1 MMEACVVGASTGGV
15 SALRSLLRGLDKGFR
30 PSVIIVQHTA
40 TEGFNVLVD
49 LLRDSCVLPVSEAQS
64 REPIQPGHVYLA
76 PPRYHLLV
84 ERQHRFAL
92 SVDERVCHVRP
103 AADVLFQSA
112 AEVWRE
118 RLAAVVLTGAND
130 DGARG
135 AALVRSLGGTLIV
148 QDPQEA
154 EAPEMP
160 AAALRLA
167 GADHVLP
174 LNRIAPMLL
183 KLAGRANA

>member
-1 MMEACVVGASTGGV
+1 MMEACVVAASTGGIA
-15 SALRSLLRGLDKGFR
+15 ALRSLLRGLDAGFR
-30 PSVIIVQHTA
+30 PSVIVVQHA
-40 TEGFNVLVD
+40 PSDGFMMLVE
-49 LLRDSCVLPVSEAQS
+49 LLRENCALPVSEAQE
-64 REPIQPGHVYLA
+64 REPVLPGRIYLA

-84 ERQHRFAL
+84 EHQRRFAL

-103 AADVLFQSA
+103 AADVLFESA

-118 RLAAVVLTGAND
+118 RLVAVVLTGAND

-135 AALVRSLGGTLIV
+135 AVAVRALGGRLLV
-148 QDPQEA
+148 QDPEEA
-154 EAPEMP
+154 EAREMP

-174 LNRIAPMLL
+174 LREIAPMLQ
-183 KLAGRANA
+183 KLSGERG

>member
-1 MMEACVVGASTGGV
+1 MEACVVGASTGGV
-15 SALRSLLRGLDKGFR
+15 AALRSLLRGLGAGFR
-30 PSVIIVQHTA
+30 PSVIVVQHTGP
-40 TEGFNVLVD
+40 EGFGMLVS
-49 LLRDSCVLPVSEAQS
+49 LLRDSCALPVSEARA
-64 REPIQPGHVYLA
+64 REPVLPGHVYLA

-84 ERQHRFAL
+84 EHRRHFSL

-103 AADVLFQSA
+103 SADVLFGSA

-118 RLAAVVLTGAND
+118 QLVAVVLTGAND

-135 AALVRSLGGTLIV
+135 AAQVRGLGGKLIV
-148 QDPQEA
+148 QDPAEA

-167 GADHVLP
+167 GADHLLP
-174 LNRIAPMLL
+174 LKGIAPLL
-183 KLAGRANA
+183 MKLAGRPAA